1 MRGEHSF
8 TGSAVQNKQAHFVPI
23 DDLHFTVAVKVKG
36 RRAGRRRRIVLHH
49 RLPKN
54 RAVRLYNR
62 VVPRTGN
69 TDFRQAIAIEIG
81 RRWNTP
87 LATTQINVPKK
98 VALIIREEQRTT
110 RYERELWLA
119 VAQKVCNSEAEHTV
133 DGERQNL
140 TTGAVIDLASTDDL

>member
-81 RRWNTP
+81 LP
-87 LATTQINVPKK
+87 LEHPLGHHPDKRSK
-98 VALIIREEQRTT
+98 EVALIIREEQRTT

-133 DGERQNL
+133 DGERQ
-140 TTGAVIDLASTDDL
+140 I